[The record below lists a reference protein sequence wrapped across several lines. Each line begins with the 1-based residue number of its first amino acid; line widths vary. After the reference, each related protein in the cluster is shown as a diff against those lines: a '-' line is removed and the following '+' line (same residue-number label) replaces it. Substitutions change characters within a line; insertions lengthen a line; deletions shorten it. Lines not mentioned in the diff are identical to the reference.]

1 VPRSRGGLHS
11 WDNLVSACKPCN
23 HRKGGKLPA
32 EARML
37 LRKEPREPRAG
48 RYYTIER
55 RIEGAVTH
63 EWSKFLP
70 GFTPISVAA
79 LNGRGASRAAR

>member
-1 VPRSRGGLHS
+1 MILH
-11 WDNLVSACKPCN
+11 
-23 HRKGGKLPA
+23 
-32 EARML
+32 
-37 LRKEPREPRAG
+37 KEPREPRAG

-79 LNGRGASRAAR
+79 VNGRGASRAAR